1 MIISLVNTKGGTAKT
16 TSAIYL
22 ALAFHN
28 RGGRLSSST
37 WTNRVQQPTGLIVL
51 RRPEIHFRSRCTS

>member
-22 ALAFHN
+22 ALAFCN
-28 RGGRLSSST
+28 RGGRSSSST
-37 WTNRVQQPTGLIVL
+37 WTSRVQQPTGLTAPSKL
-51 RRPEIHFRSRCTS
+51 ETPCRSRCMS